1 MANTVL
7 IKWGTGELELDMPC
21 FIDDMP
27 DKFKCERIATLAK
40 ESDRDYGTS
49 VVLELQRYCSDFI
62 QNMDHI
68 YTDNR
73 ATTKWKKQ
81 IKQFTDFL
89 LEPLPQSKP
98 QIVKPKSIR
107 LF

>member
-7 IKWGTGELELDMPC
+7 IKWDTGEMELDMTY

-27 DKFKCERIATLAK
+27 DKFKCKRIATLAK

-49 VVLELQRYCSDFI
+49 VVPELQRYCSDFI

-68 YTDNR
+68 YTDKR
-73 ATTKWKKQ
+73 ATAKWKKQ
-81 IKQFTDFL
+81 IKQFVNFL
-89 LEPLPQSKP
+89 LEPLSQSKP